1 MFTHTQDEYNALNE
15 LIEMEQLT
23 ETNDEVN
30 EFWNTIR
37 RKLRENTLID
47 SHCGSY
53 KVLH

>member
-1 MFTHTQDEYNALNE
+1 MFTHTQGEYNALNE
-15 LIEMEQLT
+15 LIEMEQLH

-30 EFWNTIR
+30 EFWNSIR

-47 SHCGSY
+47 SPCGSY